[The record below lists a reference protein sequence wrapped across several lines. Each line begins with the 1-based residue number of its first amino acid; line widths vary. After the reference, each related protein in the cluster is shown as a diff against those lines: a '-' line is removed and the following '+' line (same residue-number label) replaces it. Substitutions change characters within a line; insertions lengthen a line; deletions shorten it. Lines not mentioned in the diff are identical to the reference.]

1 MAIDSGATLTLTGGT
16 HAENILFANNFPDN
30 HLDSGT
36 LVISAGTAFT
46 GIVYGFTAAGGF
58 SDLIDLKGFSF
69 DANTTRVYTDS
80 LGSNTG
86 GTLSIFEN
94 GIKRNKTSSLETATT

>member
-1 MAIDSGATLTLTGGT
+1 MVA
-16 HAENILFANNFPDN
+16 
-30 HLDSGT
+30 
-36 LVISAGTAFT
+36 TAFT
-46 GIVYGFTAAGGF
+46 GKVYGFTAAGGF
-58 SDLIDLKGFSF
+58 SDLIYLKGFSF

-94 GIKRNKTSSLETATT
+94 GIKETDVFFGNGDYVTANFKLTSDGAGGVLIADPPTTTRLPGNRGI